1 MAAENVVMPPP
12 YHNNGGKRGQYVK
25 TPLAERRFIGWDGE
39 GMNLDG
45 PGKPQR
51 YVLFGASTGEYISGR
66 SLHTVELC
74 DFALKIAAENV
85 GAIHV
90 GFAFKYDANMIVKSL
105 PPRRLKYLHK
115 NGYVRWRY
123 LGNEY
128 CIIFR
133 PGKWLSISR
142 TEAGYDSRT
151 NPSAKTTIRIYDCFT
166 FFGCSFVRAC
176 RDILGDSAELRRVEA
191 GKAQRKSFI
200 WDDFDEV
207 LDYWQTEIALLER
220 LLGKFRELVYSA
232 GLPIR
237 EWHGPG
243 ALASYVMKEKKIQE
257 HKSKELPPEVE
268 TASRIAYAGGRFE
281 LFKVGRR
288 EGPIYSFDINSAY
301 PFAIAQLP
309 SLSMG
314 KWVHRKEPKSV
325 GRFGVYR
332 IRLRTAAGFDK
343 APGPLFHR
351 DERHNIS
358 YPWIVEGWYWSPEA
372 YLVSAM
378 QDVEIVEGWE
388 WIPNT
393 DEMPFAW
400 VKDMYLQRKEWKRQ
414 GIQAQMAL
422 KLCMNSLYGKMAQ
435 RVGWDE
441 KRNRIPPW
449 HQLEWAGW
457 VTSYT
462 RAKLYR
468 VMTNIPWS
476 DLIGVETDG
485 IYTSCPPERL
495 GITSNDELGGWKI
508 NEYDEILYIQSGL
521 YALRAGNKWT
531 TKYRG
536 LDNDSLSVGDMQR
549 YLDMECGANKQWTPI
564 IGKTTRFVGLGAALS
579 TETTAP
585 LKSRHCRWEVTERAI
600 MPGEKGKRIHVSQ
613 FCRACREGKTA
624 GEEMHDLVIRSH
636 SRGEMS
642 TAHFIPWAGKD
653 QGAVPEWVEAQEM
666 AEALI
671 L

>member
-1 MAAENVVMPPP
+1 M
-12 YHNNGGKRGQYVK
+12 K

-39 GMNLDG
+39 GMNLNGDD
-45 PGKPQR
+45 KPQR

-66 SLHTVELC
+66 NLQTVELC
-74 DFALKIAAENV
+74 DFALDVAARNI

-90 GFAFKYDANMIVKSL
+90 GFAFKYDANMIVRSL
-105 PPRRLKYLHK
+105 PTSRLEYLHK
-115 NGYVRWRY
+115 NGYVRWKQN
-123 LGNEY
+123 GNEY

-142 TEAGYDSRT
+142 RNPGYDSNT
-151 NPSAKTTIRIYDCFT
+151 NPNAKQTIRIYDSFS
-166 FFGCSFVRAC
+166 FFGCSFVKAC
-176 RDILGDSAELRRVEA
+176 RDILGDSPELRRVAA
-191 GKAQRKSFI
+191 GKAQRQSFA
-200 WDDFDEV
+200 WEDFAEV
-207 LDYWQTEIALLER
+207 LDYWQTEIVLLEK
-220 LLGKFRELVYSA
+220 LMDTFRQLVYGA

-243 ALASYVMKEKKIQE
+243 ALASYVMREKGIQD
-257 HKSKELPPEVE
+257 HKSTELPPEVE
-268 TASRIAYAGGRFE
+268 TASRVAYAGGRFE

-288 EGPIYSFDINSAY
+288 KGKIYSYDINSAY

-314 KWVHRKEPKSV
+314 KWMHRKNPVNV

-343 APGPLFHR
+343 APGPLFYR

-378 QDVEIVEGWE
+378 RDVEILEGWE
-388 WIPNT
+388 WIPDNP
-393 DEMPFAW
+393 DELPFAW
-400 VKDMYLQRKEWKRQ
+400 VQDMYQQRKEWKRQ

-435 RVGWDE
+435 RIGWDE

-462 RAKLYR
+462 RAKLYG
-468 VMTNIPWS
+468 VMQSVPWS
-476 DLIGVETDG
+476 HLIGVETDG
-485 IYTSCPPERL
+485 IYTSYPPELL
-495 GITSNDELGGWKI
+495 GITESDELGGWEV
-508 NEYDEILYIQSGL
+508 NEYDEIIYIQSGL
-521 YALRAGNKWT
+521 YALRSGRGDWI

-536 LDNDSLSVGDMQR
+536 LDNDTLSPTDMYR
-549 YLDMECGANKQWTPI
+549 YLEKCGPNEQWQPL
-564 IGKTTRFVGLGAALS
+564 IGQTTRFVGIGAALS
-579 TETTAP
+579 GRTTVP
-585 LKSRHCRWEVTERAI
+585 LKSRHCRWETTTREI
-600 MPGEKGKRIHVSQ
+600 MPGEKGKRIHVSS
-613 FCRACREGKTA
+613 FCRACKDGKNA
-624 GEEMHDLVIRSH
+624 AEEMHDLVIRSQ

-642 TAHFIPWAGKD
+642 TAHYIPWAGKD
-653 QGAVPEWVEAQEM
+653 QGAVPEWQEM
-666 AEALI
+666 QQVEDALI